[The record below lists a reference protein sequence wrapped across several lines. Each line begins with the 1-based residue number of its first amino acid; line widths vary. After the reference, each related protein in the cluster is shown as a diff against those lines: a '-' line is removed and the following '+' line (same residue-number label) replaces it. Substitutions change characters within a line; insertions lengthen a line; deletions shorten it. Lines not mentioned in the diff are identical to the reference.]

1 MRRSFL
7 AKEVSVKTSNRC
19 NKVPGYAEN
28 LLNQMMPSR
37 NPNSEKN
44 QKNRKTAVHAVQK
57 SIHTDRNNNN
67 YGMFKTEL

>member
-1 MRRSFL
+1 M
-7 AKEVSVKTSNRC
+7 AKKTSFKNSIVLT
-19 NKVPGYAEN
+19 NSPGYAEY

-44 QKNRKTAVHAVQK
+44 RKNRKTAVHAVQK